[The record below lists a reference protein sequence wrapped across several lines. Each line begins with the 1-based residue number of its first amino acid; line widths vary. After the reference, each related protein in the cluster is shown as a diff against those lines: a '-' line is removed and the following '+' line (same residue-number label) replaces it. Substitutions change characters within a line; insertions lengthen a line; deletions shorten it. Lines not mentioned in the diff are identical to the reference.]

1 MKKKIT
7 VFHVSLF
14 CFISL
19 SPFFSGCKVGPDVIR
34 PELRAMNKSI
44 SIIPEPL
51 SYRQSEG
58 SFMINSQTCIIVDE
72 DLKEMAERFNEIIS
86 PAWGAPLPIKINGQ
100 AKNNIIKFVIA
111 SDLNDLSDEGYQL
124 KVTNDRIVI
133 TAAAEA
139 GIFYGLQTVRQLL
152 PEQIFSKQRVS
163 GVQWEI
169 PCVEIEDRPRF
180 QWRGMHLD
188 VGRHYMP
195 MDFIKKNIDFI
206 AMHKMNVFHWH
217 LTEDQGWRIEIKKY
231 PKLTQIAAWRDE
243 TLVGHVKDAKKGKA
257 KYDGKKHGGFY
268 TQDDIREIVE
278 YAKQHYVTVVPEI
291 EMPGHC
297 QAALAAYPELSC
309 SGGPFEVGKKW
320 GVSREVYCAGNE
332 KTFEF
337 LQDVLL
343 EVLDLFP
350 SGYIHVGGDECPKH
364 RWQVCEKCQGRIQSE
379 SLKDEHELQSYFIK
393 RIETFLM
400 AHGRNLIGWDEILEG
415 GLAPNAAVMSWRGEK
430 GGIAAA
436 KAGHRVVMAPN
447 TYTYLNFYQADRDTE
462 PIAQGKF
469 LPLEKVY
476 NYDPVPVV
484 LTEQEAR
491 YILGAQGQLWTEY
504 IPNPKHAEYMLFPR
518 MSALAEV
525 VWTQK
530 EKKDYK
536 RFYNNLE
543 VHLKRLDSYETN
555 YRRLDSMSIPQKNY
569 GNKPNNQ

>member
-1 MKKKIT
+1 
-7 VFHVSLF
+7 
-14 CFISL
+14 
-19 SPFFSGCKVGPDVIR
+19 
-34 PELRAMNKSI
+34 
-44 SIIPEPL
+44 
-51 SYRQSEG
+51 
-58 SFMINSQTCIIVDE
+58 
-72 DLKEMAERFNEIIS
+72 
-86 PAWGAPLPIKINGQ
+86 
-100 AKNNIIKFVIA
+100 
-111 SDLNDLSDEGYQL
+111 
-124 KVTNDRIVI
+124 
-133 TAAAEA
+133 
-139 GIFYGLQTVRQLL
+139 
-152 PEQIFSKQRVS
+152 
-163 GVQWEI
+163 
-169 PCVEIEDRPRF
+169 
-180 QWRGMHLD
+180 
-188 VGRHYMP
+188 
-195 MDFIKKNIDFI
+195 
-206 AMHKMNVFHWH
+206 
-217 LTEDQGWRIEIKKY
+217 
-231 PKLTQIAAWRDE
+231 
-243 TLVGHVKDAKKGKA
+243 
-257 KYDGKKHGGFY
+257 
-268 TQDDIREIVE
+268 
-278 YAKQHYVTVVPEI
+278 VVPEI

-364 RWQVCEKCQGRIQSE
+364 RWQACEKCQTRIQSE

-393 RIETFLM
+393 RIETFLT
-400 AHGRNLIGWDEILEG
+400 AKGRNLIGWDEILQG
-415 GLAPNAAVMSWRGEK
+415 GLAPNATVMSWRGEK

-447 TYTYLNFYQADRDTE
+447 TYTYLNFYQADRNTE

-504 IPNPKHAEYMLFPR
+504 IPSPKHAEYMLFPR

-569 GNKPNNQ
+569 GYKPNNQ

>member
-1 MKKKIT
+1 MKKKNA
-7 VFHVSLF
+7 VFHVTLF
-14 CFISL
+14 CFISM
-19 SPFFSGCKVGPDVIR
+19 SPFFSGCKVGPAYVR
-34 PELRAMNKSI
+34 PDLRAMDKNI

-51 SYRQSEG
+51 SYRQCEG
-58 SFMINSQTCIIVDE
+58 SFVINSRTCIIVDE
-72 DLKEMAERFNEIIS
+72 TLKEMAERFNEIIS
-86 PAWGAPLPIKINGQ
+86 PALDTPLPIKINGQ
-100 AKNNIIKFVIA
+100 AKNNIINFVIA
-111 SDLNDLSDEGYQL
+111 SDLNDFGDEGYQL

-133 TAAAEA
+133 AATAEP
-139 GIFYGLQTVRQLL
+139 GIFYGIQTVRQLL
-152 PEQIFSKQRVS
+152 PEQIFSQKTVS
-163 GVQWEI
+163 GIPWKI
-169 PCVEIEDRPRF
+169 PCVEIVDRPRF
-180 QWRGMHLD
+180 KWRGMHLD

-195 MDFIKKNIDFI
+195 KDFIKKYIDFI

-217 LTEDQGWRIEIKKY
+217 LTEDQGWRIEINKY
-231 PKLTQIAAWRDE
+231 PKLTQLAAWRDE
-243 TLVGHVKDAKKGKA
+243 TLVGHVKDAKKGNE

-278 YAKQHYVTVVPEI
+278 YAKQRYVTVVPEI

-309 SGGPFEVGKKW
+309 SGGPFEVRKKW

-337 LQDVLL
+337 LQDVLS
-343 EVLDLFP
+343 EVIDMFP
-350 SGYIHVGGDECPKH
+350 GEFIHIGGDECPKN
-364 RWQVCEKCQGRIQSE
+364 RWQACEKCQTRIQSE

-393 RIETFLM
+393 RIETFLT
-400 AHGRNLIGWDEILEG
+400 AKGRNLIGWDEILQG
-415 GLAPNAAVMSWRGEK
+415 GLAPNATVMSWRGEK

-447 TYTYLNFYQADRDTE
+447 TYTYLNFYQADRNTE

-504 IPNPKHAEYMLFPR
+504 IPSPKHAEYMLFPR

>member
-1 MKKKIT
+1 
-7 VFHVSLF
+7 
-14 CFISL
+14 
-19 SPFFSGCKVGPDVIR
+19 
-34 PELRAMNKSI
+34 
-44 SIIPEPL
+44 
-51 SYRQSEG
+51 
-58 SFMINSQTCIIVDE
+58 MINSQTCIIVDE

-100 AKNNIIKFVIA
+100 AKNNIINFVIA

-139 GIFYGLQTVRQLL
+139 GIFYGIQTVRQLL
-152 PEQIFSKQRVS
+152 PEQIFSQKTVS
-163 GVQWEI
+163 GIPCKI
-169 PCVEIEDRPRF
+169 PCVEIVDRPRF
-180 QWRGMHLD
+180 KWRGMHLD

-195 MDFIKKNIDFI
+195 MDFIKKYIDVI

-243 TLVGHVKDAKKGKA
+243 TLVGHVKDAKNGKA

-278 YAKQHYVTVVPEI
+278 YAKQRYVTVVPEI

-309 SGGPFEVGKKW
+309 SGGPFEVRKKW

-364 RWQVCEKCQGRIQSE
+364 RWQACEKCQGRIQSE

-447 TYTYLNFYQADRDTE
+447 TYTYLNFYQADRNTE

-504 IPNPKHAEYMLFPR
+504 IPSPKHAEYMLFPR

-569 GNKPNNQ
+569 GYKPNNQ